1 MYQHYY
7 RTLKDAGG
15 IMSPGQFLAF
25 CIPIKMQYNERMI
38 TPLHITPDGTRCRWV
53 IRDKVTTIC

>member
-1 MYQHYY
+1 
-7 RTLKDAGG
+7 
-15 IMSPGQFLAF
+15 MSPGQFLAF

-53 IRDKVTTIC
+53 IRDKGCLLYTSPSPRDS